1 MLTFDEIFKRISQ
14 QLGVKDIK
22 DEQKRQVLELA
33 QKRVGV
39 WVIEQLNDE
48 QIQELNA
55 IYTKE
60 GDKAQLKISE
70 FLKSH
75 IADFDSKVNKVLED
89 LVKEI
94 NLAVQQKS

>member
-1 MLTFDEIFKRISQ
+1 MLTFDDIFKRISQ

-22 DEQKRQVLELA
+22 DEQKKQILELA
-33 QKRVGV
+33 QKRVGL

-48 QIQELNA
+48 QVQELNE

-60 GDKAQLKISE
+60 GDKAQPTISA

-75 IADFDSKVNKVLED
+75 IDDFDNKVNKVLED

-94 NLAVQQKS
+94 NVAVQKKA

>member
-14 QLGVKDIK
+14 QLGAKDIK
-22 DEQKRQVLELA
+22 DEQKKQILELA

-39 WVIEQLNDE
+39 WVIEQLNDA
-48 QIQELNA
+48 QIRELNE
-55 IYTKE
+55 IYAKE

-70 FLKSH
+70 FLKIH

-89 LVKEI
+89 LLKEI
-94 NLAVQQKS
+94 NLAVQEKA

>member
-22 DEQKRQVLELA
+22 DEQKRQILELA

-70 FLKSH
+70 LLKSH